1 MHLNLPADS
10 SAENIARLWQ
20 TAMPEIARLGAG
32 DELVLNAD
40 DVQTCAGAGEA
51 LILDLHRRSA
61 VQGFTIVCRDS
72 RGVVERTLRI
82 FDVKKYLADE
92 AAPAAAAARHTRT
105 ADQVGR
111 AVADIYNSVC
121 GQMAFL
127 GEMTV
132 SALRL
137 VMQPKRLRLRD
148 TMLHFERAGVDALP
162 ITLLIGFLLGVI
174 LAFMSATS
182 FRRFGV
188 EVYVADL
195 IAIGL
200 FRELGALITAIILA
214 GRSGSAFAAE
224 LGSMKVNEEIDAL
237 VTLGL
242 PPVVFLA
249 MPRVIAAT
257 LVMPLLTIF
266 TIMAGLL
273 GGVLVM
279 MSLGI
284 PAAVYWQHVFKSTP
298 LSNVML
304 GLFKAAV
311 FGLLIGLVG
320 CAQGLC
326 ADRTADAVGR
336 AATAAVVGS
345 LVLITI
351 FDGVFAVMAY
361 ILRI

>member
-1 MHLNLPADS
+1 MMRLNLPANS
-10 SAENIARLWQ
+10 SAENVARLWQ
-20 TAMPEIARLGAG
+20 AAMPEISRLGTG
-32 DELVLNAD
+32 DKLIVNAD
-40 DVQTCAGAGEA
+40 DVESCAGAGEA

-61 VQGFTIVCRDS
+61 AQGFAIVWRDR
-72 RGVVERTLRI
+72 RGLAARTLRI
-82 FDVKKYLADE
+82 FDVKKYLNGE
-92 AAPAAAAARHTRT
+92 AEPANAARHTRT

-111 AVADIYNSVC
+111 AVADISGNLC
-121 GQMAFL
+121 GQLAFL
-127 GEMTV
+127 GEMAV
-132 SALRL
+132 SAVRL
-137 VMQPKRLRLRD
+137 IARPGRLRLRD

-242 PPVVFLA
+242 PPMVFLA

-273 GGVLVM
+273 GGVLVL

-284 PAAVYWQHVFKSTP
+284 PATVYWQHVFNSTP
-298 LSNVML
+298 LGNVML
-304 GLFKAAV
+304 GLSKAAV
-311 FGLLIGLVG
+311 FGLLVGLVG
-320 CAQGLC
+320 CAQGLS
-326 ADRTADAVGR
+326 ASRSADAVGR

-345 LVLITI
+345 LVLITV
-351 FDGVFAVMAY
+351 FDGVFAVLAY
-361 ILRI
+361 ILGI